1 MKGFLSEAGLVSGG
15 ATQISSSKPLAATAN
30 KTTAQV
36 PQPSKPATQPKVQCK
51 ECK

>member
-15 ATQISSSKPLAATAN
+15 ATQISSSKPPAAIAN